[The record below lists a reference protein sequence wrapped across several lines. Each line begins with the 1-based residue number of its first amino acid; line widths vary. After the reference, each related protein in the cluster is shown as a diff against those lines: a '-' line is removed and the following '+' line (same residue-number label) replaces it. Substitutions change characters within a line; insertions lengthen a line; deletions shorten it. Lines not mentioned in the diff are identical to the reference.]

1 MQTKYLVLRSPYIVV
16 DDTYP
21 KQSFSNRGFLISIPG
36 SWDYGIGVTYIVVL
50 QAINLK
56 LDRNT
61 DLVDLPGTSF
71 NLKLEI

>member
-1 MQTKYLVLRSPYIVV
+1 MQAKYLVLRSPYIVV
-16 DDTYP
+16 NDTCP
-21 KQSFSNRGFLISIPG
+21 KQSFSNSGLIPG